1 MRGRRK
7 DEKYNEDKKER
18 KIRNKSLK
26 AQLEEQQKEKPKE
39 VRSGKIVGTKGY
51 HLVAKR
57 YLPRPQPM
65 LNFLMNGFG
74 NFFVILFAPTQ
85 MGNLKEKFNRQS
97 FAPAFIDI
105 LSQIALMYGII
116 L

>member
-1 MRGRRK
+1 MQK
-7 DEKYNEDKKER
+7 TKAAEAEQKKKE
-18 KIRNKSLK
+18 
-26 AQLEEQQKEKPKE
+26 EEQQKEKPKE